1 MNGLLEWSGHGL
13 VFHPKIQNNFVVFTT
28 VIDWSWFLTG
38 FFFPIVQSAYF
49 VYKGSSKQ
57 QKTHD
62 LIIKISDNRK
72 ASTVTNDTQVSTA

>member
-13 VFHPKIQNNFVVFTT
+13 VFHPQIQKNFVLFTT

-49 VYKGSSKQ
+49 VYKGGQ
-57 QKTHD
+57 HKTHD
-62 LIIKISDNRK
+62 LIIKISDNRT
-72 ASTVTNDTQVSTA
+72 ASTASNDTQVSTA

>member
-13 VFHPKIQNNFVVFTT
+13 VFHPQIQKNFVLFTT

-49 VYKGSSKQ
+49 VYKGGQ
-57 QKTHD
+57 HKTHD
-62 LIIKISDNRK
+62 LIIKISDNRT
-72 ASTVTNDTQVSTA
+72 ASTTSNDTQVSTA

>member
-13 VFHPKIQNNFVVFTT
+13 VFHPQIQKNFVLFTT

-49 VYKGSSKQ
+49 VYKGRQ

-72 ASTVTNDTQVSTA
+72 ALTVTNDTQVSTA

>member
-13 VFHPKIQNNFVVFTT
+13 VFHPKVEANFVIFTSF
-28 VIDWSWFLTG
+28 IDWSWFLTG

-49 VYKGSSKQ
+49 VYKGRQ

-62 LIIKISDNRK
+62 LIIKISDNRD
-72 ASTVTNDTQVSTA
+72 ASVVTNDTQVSTA